1 MFQCITIKDYKL
13 FKRIGKGS
21 FGEVFL
27 TSKNN
32 TSILFATKRI
42 NLEQQ
47 TNKNMI
53 KYLNYELSILKELYH
68 PNIIRLIEY
77 IPTKNHIY
85 VVMEYCNGGN
95 LTDCLKKYGKPFP
108 IEIIQYFMR
117 QIVGALKYIHSR
129 RIIHRDIKL
138 DNILINFKNEQD
150 KINNNLLASEIK
162 IIDFGLATRLGSDG
176 YAYTFIG
183 SPINMDPKIL
193 GGMNENGKYENL
205 QGYNE
210 KADIWSLGTI
220 CYQMLTGQTLYKV
233 DNFKELLQKA
243 KMGNY
248 FIPINIELSN
258 EIVSFLN
265 SMLQYEGEYRAS
277 AEQLLNHPFLVKN
290 VKDFTKVDL
299 NKISNKIYGDKI
311 NMNPMKNSTVAMV
324 VNEKSN
330 SNFQSSNFI
339 NRNMSHQII
348 GSSNLNQNNNKVK
361 LRPTMHLE
369 ENKNRNILLQNNLY
383 QNEKFN
389 DYKTNKNFNI
399 RATFQK
405 DNKLNV
411 FNGKMENKDMENELN
426 ELERVEKMIIEVEEN
441 ERERNEIKRRQNT
454 RKAINAQNEINNLG
468 NNNENNFNK
477 YINGLL
483 SEYLEAKD
491 YFQKNNLITQEEDA
505 NNKCIDIQR
514 KTHQLESGNSSIGIP
529 LPVTPEYIYGYSAN
543 ERQIKF
549 KELIDNYIKEKNKIE
564 TKMKNYEKYAI
575 NDSVK
580 QEMETDKLKLEK
592 INNIIKGLGN
602 LYNNIWVP
610 APEYIK
616 ESKKCQIEKTSYIN
630 CDFNLKIQLKKIDNI
645 FTNINLLLYLKISE
659 SKCLTRSIKINS
671 TNFYDEWI
679 WTLNFNEWR
688 NIDNNIDTYV
698 FGINVDKNY
707 LSKNAANNNF
717 IFDIIKAINGTA
729 FSFNITLPMANENKT
744 TFNINI
750 IPILPEMKKYVANEM
765 KKCLVIKNVYPAFD
779 GKSMSTNKIPNF
791 FRVNP

>member
-1 MFQCITIKDYKL
+1 MTACITIKDYKL
-13 FKRIGKGS
+13 FKRLGKGS

-27 TSKNN
+27 TSKDN
-32 TSILFATKRI
+32 SSVLFATKRI
-42 NLEQQ
+42 NLKQQ

-53 KYLNYELSILKELYH
+53 KYLNYELSIMKELYH

-77 IPTKNHIY
+77 IPTNNHIY
-85 VVMEYCNGGN
+85 VIMDYCNGGN
-95 LTDCLKKYGKPFP
+95 LTECLKKYGKPFP
-108 IEIIQYFMR
+108 VEIIQYFMR

-138 DNILINFKNEQD
+138 DNILINFRNEQD

-193 GGMNENGKYENL
+193 GGVNEDGKFENL

-220 CYQMLTGQTLYKV
+220 CYQMLTGQALYKV
-233 DNFKELLQKA
+233 DNFKELLQKV
-243 KMGNY
+243 KVGNY
-248 FIPINIELSN
+248 FIPINMELSN

-277 AEQLLNHPFLVKN
+277 AEQLLNHPFLVKD
-290 VKDFTKVDL
+290 VKDFTKLDL

-330 SNFQSSNFI
+330 SNFQSNIFL
-339 NRNMSHQII
+339 NRNMSQQII
-348 GSSNLNQNNNKVK
+348 GSSNINQNNNKVR
-361 LRPTMHLE
+361 LRPTLHLE
-369 ENKNRNILLQNNLY
+369 NNKSRNINNLY
-383 QNEKFN
+383 QKEKPN
-389 DYKTNKNFNI
+389 GCKTMKNINI
-399 RATFQK
+399 RATFQN
-405 DNKLNV
+405 DSKLNEI
-411 FNGKMENKDMENELN
+411 NGKMENKDKENELN
-426 ELERVEKMIIEVEEN
+426 ELERVEKMLIELEEN
-441 ERERNEIKRRQNT
+441 ERERNEIKRRQNA
-454 RKAINAQNEINNLG
+454 RRAINSQNEINILG
-468 NNNENNFNK
+468 NNNENDWNK

-483 SEYLEAKD
+483 TEYLEAKD
-491 YFQKNNLITQEEDA
+491 YFQKNNLIAQEKDA
-505 NNKCIDIQR
+505 NNKCIDIQ
-514 KTHQLESGNSSIGIP
+514 KKIHQLESGNSLIDIP
-529 LPVTPEYIYGYSAN
+529 PPVSPEYIYGYSTN

-549 KELIDNYIKEKNKIE
+549 KELINNYIKEKNKIE
-564 TKMKNYEKYAI
+564 IGMKNCEKYAI

-580 QEMETDKLKLEK
+580 QEMETGKLKLEK
-592 INNIIKGLGN
+592 INNIIKRLEN

-610 APEYIK
+610 APEYVK
-616 ESKKCQIEKTSYIN
+616 ESKKYQVEKTSYIN

-645 FTNINLLLYLKISE
+645 FTNMNLLLFFKISE
-659 SKCLTRSIKINS
+659 SKNLTRPININS
-671 TNFYDEWI
+671 SSFYDEWI

-688 NIDNNIDTYV
+688 NIDNNVDTYIL
-698 FGINVDKNY
+698 GINIDKSY
-707 LSKNAANNNF
+707 LSKNALNNNF
-717 IFDIIKAINGTA
+717 IFDITKAINGTA
-729 FSFNITLPMANENKT
+729 FSFNITIPMANENKT

-750 IPILPEMKKYVANEM
+750 IPILPEMKKYLANEI
-765 KKCLVIKNVYPAFD
+765 KKCLVIKYVYPAFD

-791 FRVNP
+791 SLVNP